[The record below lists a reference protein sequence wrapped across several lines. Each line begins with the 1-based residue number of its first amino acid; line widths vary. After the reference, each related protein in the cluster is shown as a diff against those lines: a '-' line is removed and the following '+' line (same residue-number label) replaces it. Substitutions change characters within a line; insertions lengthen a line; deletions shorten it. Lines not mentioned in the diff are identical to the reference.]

1 MLNDRHQFIKERVYA
16 VFQSLS
22 RHHKTN
28 KAFGF
33 STRMITVGVCEGV
46 KDKWV
51 KLKVEFKES
60 GLMPLSELRVICSY
74 FRGETVKPVYD
85 TKKW

>member
-1 MLNDRHQFIKERVYA
+1 
-16 VFQSLS
+16 
-22 RHHKTN
+22 
-28 KAFGF
+28 
-33 STRMITVGVCEGV
+33 MITVGVCEGV

-60 GLMPLSELRVICSY
+60 GLMPLFGTAGDL
-74 FRGETVKPVYD
+74 FAFPGETVKPVYD